1 MMERLSY
8 WTLFVVGLVLAAW
21 LPAKTAFPHLSAQ
34 ILQLLSTV
42 GT

>member
-1 MMERLSY
+1 MMERLWY
-8 WTLFVVGLVLAAW
+8 WALFVVGIILAAW
-21 LPAKTAFPHLSAQ
+21 LPAKSVYPQLSAQ

>member
-1 MMERLSY
+1 MERLSF
-8 WTLFVVGLVLAAW
+8 WTLFVAGLVLAAW
-21 LPAKTAFPHLSAQ
+21 LPAKSAFPRLSAQ